1 MNILKEKLKYL
12 LTNIIM
18 NMSFLRKY
26 QPILYKDF
34 IIEKAY
40 ISLLNTLKDMDNL
53 NILIVGN
60 HGSGKTSILE
70 ATIKEY
76 YFEYSQTNTVNKL
89 NNILYINNLK
99 DQGIQYYR
107 NEVKT
112 FCQTKSLIPGKKKFI
127 VLDDIDHINE
137 QSQQVFR
144 NCIDKYSHNINF
156 ICSCLN
162 TQKVIDSIQS
172 RCTIIK
178 IKPIQKKLLMKISK
192 NIQIQ
197 ENIQITKEA
206 NEFLINISN
215 NSIRQI
221 INNLEKF
228 KILDKKIDIA
238 DAKNICTNISF
249 FDFEIYTQHWLKKN
263 LQKASK
269 TILSL
274 IHKGYSVMDILDGY
288 FSYIKL
294 NDIINTELKYRI
306 IKIICKYITIF
317 HNTHENHIELILFTQ
332 ELINIKK

>member
-1 MNILKEKLKYL
+1 MNK
-12 LTNIIM
+12 
-18 NMSFLRKY
+18 SFLKKY
-26 QPILYKDF
+26 QPLYYKDF
-34 IIEKAY
+34 IIEKDY

-60 HGSGKTSILE
+60 HGSGKTSLLE

-76 YFEYSQTNTVNKL
+76 YDEYENINKS

-99 DQGIQYYR
+99 EQGIQYYR

-127 VLDDIDHINE
+127 VLDDIDNINE

-178 IKPIQKKLLMKISK
+178 IKPIQKKLLEKISK
-192 NIQIQ
+192 NIQTK
-197 ENIQITKEA
+197 EKIQITKEA
-206 NEFLINISN
+206 NDFLIKISN

-228 KILDKKIDIA
+228 KILNKKININ

-249 FDFEIYTQHWLKKN
+249 FEFEIYTELWMKKDIQN
-263 LQKASK
+263 ASNS
-269 TILSL
+269 ILN
-274 IHKGYSVMDILDGY
+274 IIEKGYSVMDILDGY
-288 FSYIKL
+288 FSFIKFT
-294 NDIINTELKYRI
+294 DIISENLKYKI

-332 ELINIKK
+332 ELMNIKIK